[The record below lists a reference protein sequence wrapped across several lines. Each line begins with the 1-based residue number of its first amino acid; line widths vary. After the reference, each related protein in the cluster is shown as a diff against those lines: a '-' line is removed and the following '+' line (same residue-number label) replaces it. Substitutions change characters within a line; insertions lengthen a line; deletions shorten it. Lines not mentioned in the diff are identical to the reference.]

1 MDRCVSSRA
10 GSASYAAATMSTC
23 RYTTIHWVIVE
34 LQKGAQV
41 DAKSARPQELSK
53 SKLVFISMNVNY
65 EYSGK
70 FDWGRKPRAPAPVQH
85 VLHAPPAGSRRRA
98 PATGLF
104 FLGVAGCWTPRKNSP
119 EVSRRCEDPARG
131 ACSLSSSSS
140 YGDPARTDKS
150 LLSSTYK

>member
-1 MDRCVSSRA
+1 MHGPASTLQGRWGVRAAVGLSQRRLRESRSLNSRA
-10 GSASYAAATMSTC
+10 AGGLHRVHA
-23 RYTTIHWVIVE
+23 H
-34 LQKGAQV
+34 
-41 DAKSARPQELSK
+41 PQELSK

-131 ACSLSSSSS
+131 AFSLSSSSS

-150 LLSSTYK
+150 LLSSTFK